1 MNKLASAFAQ
11 PHPYQQLATR
21 NHDVSGGECE
31 YFRNVALRKT
41 PYPFRVALLVVEHHA
56 RSSYSYCQGVQ
67 QLARCV
73 VHVYIACT
81 AIISVMGLWI
91 QLV

>member
-31 YFRNVALRKT
+31 YFRKVAL
-41 PYPFRVALLVVEHHA
+41 
-56 RSSYSYCQGVQ
+56 
-67 QLARCV
+67 
-73 VHVYIACT
+73 
-81 AIISVMGLWI
+81 
-91 QLV
+91 